1 MRNLA
6 PASTRR
12 WRVPLAPDPA
22 SDAGAD
28 ERVVACCHD
37 PESRVVYCATDAGNL
52 YGLRVDVDAADHDPV
67 CLDMSLLDA
76 DHPDDPTED
85 PTAPPERDRSA
96 SVSASASAFAST
108 SASSRPRPFAVVGM
122 EFLPEM
128 QGACVALADGRLLV
142 VAPDPDHP
150 ALLAGESVPITRD
163 CHPECVGVVSGGLR
177 AASWNPDGETLAL
190 VTGAGALICMT
201 KDFRVL
207 AEAAEGCGAGPGTA
221 NASWRGDGQFF
232 ATLASGPGFEPST
245 FRVWTRDDLE
255 PGAEGERLDPAK
267 IANGAARGVTSSPP
281 RADDGRNEHPPLAWQ
296 PRGALIAVAT
306 APTGTDAAPSDA
318 ASVVFYERNGLRRGA
333 FTLPRRGAGQTVTQ
347 LAWSPDSELLAVV
360 VASQPESKKEPPK
373 SRIAEA
379 SEPQGAEESEPVVV
393 ATAVQ
398 IWRRGNGRWYL
409 KRETRY
415 PSREGA
421 RTRVSWDDPGGH
433 VARALGG
440 VEHVLRVYTSAGL
453 VEEHAFSWDAAVSS
467 AGTVAVID
475 GASARVTPMSRAKLP
490 PPMCAAEIRFPA
502 PAIELAWARTT
513 RETVARGEGVFALLA
528 DGRFAFARATRGA
541 EWEETA
547 EALAEDD
554 DEVGADVCIHAE
566 AIEGTCARHPE
577 DVSSHV
583 ACVGENLAMACVANA
598 RDASARLCLATFEE
612 KSTSKSTSKATSS
625 WTCAVV
631 HEVALPRVACRV
643 VPVEGGAPGRAFVIL
658 RPRDDADVDAPAE
671 ILFAEARVH
680 PETRVAT
687 MTVAPATWDE
697 AALATTCVVARAF
710 AFGGG
715 DGDGENHG
723 VVALVGL
730 DARGTLR
737 RGARIVAEDVRS
749 FGVHWSASDGAV
761 AAGSDAPDVS
771 LDVAVGAD
779 ASGGARAT
787 PRVVYV
793 TKSDELRVAETRD
806 LRGVDF
812 RGGAREGHA
821 EMTSPN
827 LEMTFP
833 NLEMHSPNLATSGN
847 AHAAAAGG
855 KRGADEGTGKGVY
868 MDQLHVSMR
877 AAMRPADASRA
888 ADVRTRRV
896 EEGARIVA
904 AVPGAVDVVLQMP
917 RGNLETVAPRF
928 LALPAVCA
936 ALDGERFA
944 AAAALAA
951 RHRVDLNLLVDY
963 RWPRFLTKAE
973 AFVKDVRDPDVVAEI
988 IESLREDDVTAPG
1001 GVYAH
1006 LPKPRDGGSK
1016 ANGDASRHGFADEE
1030 TELAR
1035 LAAGLRVG
1043 DADGEN
1049 APSASASAPDAS
1061 ARRGKVSSACAALRA
1076 AALKTARHEGDDPE
1090 PLLDDTWELV
1100 VLSSYAR
1107 SEPPDAAAALRRVG
1121 RRREREL
1128 AEAAA
1133 VASSPVDEDA
1143 SASSAADGD
1152 DAEEDSSSRRHDPA
1166 PHDDS
1171 ADPDAVVV
1179 ASGASALDAA
1189 AGKQSGISPPV
1200 RSSRLASSTAL
1211 RHLLALEGAKALY
1224 DAAVGTYDVSLAYLV
1239 GQHSNMDPGEFVPD
1253 LRRLQEMPPALR
1265 RAEID
1270 LRLARYAS
1278 AVANLLEGDDVAG
1291 ACDVAATRRLFP
1303 HALEMARA
1311 EPSVTDPDGIPP
1323 RTVVAR
1329 AYAARL
1335 AEESRHE
1342 DAAVTLLSVGDAADA
1357 ARQYQAAAAWRPA
1370 LALAGRLGFSEKERR
1385 AMAEE
1390 LADALELA
1398 DPASAAAIA
1407 ERELGDA
1414 DRATSLLCVARRW
1427 RECVSVA
1434 YANRRG
1440 DLVET
1445 VIAPAA
1451 AEAAQT
1457 ARDDAAEVPA
1467 RARKYL
1473 ERLEKLKRHREV
1485 AAAATATGAEYRG
1498 FGGAPRA
1505 GDEDDDGASVA
1516 SLSTLASGVTGMSA
1530 YTDRT
1535 LGAATASTRTGAS
1548 SRAASTVGGRAPKRK
1563 PKKKKKNSAGLRAGG
1578 PTEERDLATHLANG
1592 GVAETLVVEGAL
1604 EEIGELAELLVLLGA
1619 AEDAAKLQRAVAAAM
1634 DASENAA
1641 AAARATLAALDDA
1654 EKRAAEAP
1662 ANPDGTRD
1670 AKTCDCHACRRAT
1683 ATRTCAGKRQ
1693 WKWAALRTAKP

>member
-52 YGLRVDVDAADHDPV
+52 YGLRVGVDAADHDPV

-108 SASSRPRPFAVVGM
+108 SASSSPRPFAVVGM

-128 QGACVALADGRLLV
+128 QGVCVALADGRLLV

-163 CHPECVGVVSGGLR
+163 CFPECVGVVSGGLR

-267 IANGAARGVTSSPP
+267 IANGAARGETSSPP

-306 APTGTDAAPSDA
+306 APSGTDAAPSDA
-318 ASVVFYERNGLRRGA
+318 ASVVFYERNGLRRGE

-360 VASQPESKKEPPK
+360 VASQPESKKEPSK

-379 SEPQGAEESEPVVV
+379 SEPQGAEESDPIVV

-421 RTRVSWDDPGGH
+421 HTRVSWDDPGGD

-490 PPMCAAEIRFPA
+490 PPMCAAEIRFSA

-577 DVSSHV
+577 DVPSHV
-583 ACVGENLAMACVANA
+583 ACVDENLAMVCVTNA
-598 RDASARLCLATFEE
+598 QDASARLCLATFDE
-612 KSTSKSTSKATSS
+612 KSTSKATSS
-625 WTCAVV
+625 WACAVV
-631 HEVALPRVACRV
+631 HEVALPRAACRV

-697 AALATTCVVARAF
+697 AALATPCVIARAF

-715 DGDGENHG
+715 DGVHQKHGDVHQDDGDG

-771 LDVAVGAD
+771 LDVAVSAD

-806 LRGVDF
+806 LQGVDF
-812 RGGAREGHA
+812 ARGGHA

-827 LEMTFP
+827 LEMT
-833 NLEMHSPNLATSGN
+833 SPNLATSAN
-847 AHAAAAGG
+847 THAAAAGG

-877 AAMRPADASRA
+877 AAMRPVDASRA

-1016 ANGDASRHGFADEE
+1016 ADGDAPRQRFADEE

-1043 DADGEN
+1043 DADREF

-1061 ARRGKVSSACAALRA
+1061 APRGKVSSACAALRA

-1143 SASSAADGD
+1143 DE
-1152 DAEEDSSSRRHDPA
+1152 DARRFDPA
-1166 PHDDS
+1166 PFDDS

-1179 ASGASALDAA
+1179 ASGASTLDAA
-1189 AGKQSGISPPV
+1189 AGKQSGISPSV

-1239 GQHSNMDPGEFVPD
+1239 GQNSNMDPGEFVPD

-1270 LRLARYAS
+1270 LRLGRYAS

-1291 ACDVAATRRLFP
+1291 ACRVAATRRLFP
-1303 HALEMARA
+1303 AALEMARA
-1311 EPSVTDPDGIPP
+1311 EPSKTDPDGIPP

-1407 ERELGDA
+1407 ERELGDV

-1427 RECVSVA
+1427 RECVSTA
-1434 YANRRG
+1434 YAHRRG

-1485 AAAATATGAEYRG
+1485 AAAATATGAGHRG

-1535 LGAATASTRTGAS
+1535 LGAATATTRTGAS

-1592 GVAETLVVEGAL
+1592 GVAETLLAEGAL

-1641 AAARATLAALDDA
+1641 AEARATLAALDDA
-1654 EKRAAEAP
+1654 ERAAERAAEAP
-1662 ANPDGTRD
+1662 AFAAET
-1670 AKTCDCHACRRAT
+1670 KTKMCDCHACRRAT

-1693 WKWAALRTAKP
+1693 WKWAALRTAKL